1 MEPNNMKILFEYC
14 HGLTVILAL
23 LTRLLIQSK
32 IVSHDEVSRVIQET
46 LKKIDTKPEEPTG
59 EINAL
64 KTFLKLI
71 SN

>member
-1 MEPNNMKILFEYC
+1 MKILFEYC

-23 LTRLLIQSK
+23 LTKLLIQSK

-46 LKKIDTKPEEPTG
+46 LKKIDTKPEEPNG